1 MRFVIIGINGKMGQE
16 VKKSIQESKDTLV
29 AGVDIKEDFSNNVYS
44 NLKDIPNQF
53 DAVIDFS
60 LAQDR
65 QKYITFCKENKILYG
80 CFATNLSKQDVK
92 HLNELSKVVPVLM
105 CNNAS
110 VGVNLMFKVADL
122 LAENANHADFVLTEY
137 HHKEKLD
144 SPSGTARTLVS
155 ILNNKGASCSTISNR
170 VGTEKGRHVLEV
182 FWEDESLTIVHQ
194 ANNRKIFAIG
204 AIKLMNKL
212 ATQEKG
218 LYSSLSLK

>member
-29 AGVDIKEDFSNNVYS
+29 AGVDLKEDITNNVYLD
-44 NLKDIPNQF
+44 LKDVPNKF

-65 QKYITFCKENKILYG
+65 QNYIAFCKENKILYG
-80 CFATNLSKQDVK
+80 CFSTNISKQDEK
-92 HLNELSKVVPVLM
+92 DFKKLSKVVPVLM
-105 CNNAS
+105 CSNAS

-122 LAENANHADFVLTEY
+122 IADNSNQADLVLTEY

-144 SPSGTARTLVS
+144 APSGTARTLVS

-182 FWEDESLTIVHQ
+182 FWEDESLTIIHQ

-204 AIKLMNKL
+204 ALVYMHKL